1 MNHSQQENI
10 KVAFSFPEF
19 DIERK
24 KKKKKNS
31 SLHKFHLEIQTV
43 LEFSAT
49 LVKPIFEHNHPK
61 FLNQL

>member
-24 KKKKKNS
+24 KKKTKKQ
-31 SLHKFHLEIQTV
+31 FT
-43 LEFSAT
+43 
-49 LVKPIFEHNHPK
+49 P
-61 FLNQL
+61 